1 MKGKIMKARIYIII
15 ICCLATMSAFAQM
28 TSSRSSFGQS
38 DYDEMTSSRAVM
50 NSPRYSSPIYE
61 PFSNTLPSEE
71 TDMTSS
77 SEGPKKVGPRKGFIT
92 PDDYGQGPSPI
103 GDELFPLLAMALV
116 FGGITL
122 LRRRKVKG

>member
-1 MKGKIMKARIYIII
+1 MRNILNIII

-77 SEGPKKVGPRKGFIT
+77 GVQKGGPRKSLIGG
-92 PDDYGQGPSPI
+92 PEDPPGPSPI
-103 GDELFPLLAMALV
+103 GDAVVPLLALALA
-116 FGGITL
+116 FGAVIYF
-122 LRRRKVKG
+122 RRKRIAK